1 MKPIIPLVLFF
12 LTQSVSVWFT
22 RQKKNVNPILKN
34 QRSYS
39 QHQTFIKAFTLWW
52 LDGKESACNA
62 ADTSSIPRDPLEK
75 EVATH
80 SSIPAWEIP
89 WTEEPGGLQPMGSQR
104 IRHNLA
110 SKSPYLY

>member
-80 SSIPAWEIP
+80 SSIPA
-89 WTEEPGGLQPMGSQR
+89 
-104 IRHNLA
+104 
-110 SKSPYLY
+110 